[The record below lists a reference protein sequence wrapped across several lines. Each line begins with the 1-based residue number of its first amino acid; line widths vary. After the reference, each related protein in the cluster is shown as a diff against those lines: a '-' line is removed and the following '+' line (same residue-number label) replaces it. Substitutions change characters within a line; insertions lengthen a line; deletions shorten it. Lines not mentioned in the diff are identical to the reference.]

1 VQPLA
6 ITILPISHLPE
17 CAIAYFHFHLASTTT
32 TNSAPS
38 LVSRLLCEIQTSIC
52 SYSSLSPP
60 SPLRSPSLSLP
71 LPLLLF
77 SFTTN
82 QSTNQPT
89 THPIPYPTPPF
100 RYSPQRQRVPDFV
113 PIFRL
118 HSPRRSH
125 PTAVLC
131 LGPDDRFPVTHH
143 RPPRPH
149 QLPGATRSAPSEKK
163 KSTSGVSG
171 DRREPGATSH
181 EHTEGPRFHR
191 SFTRDQSPHATQ
203 NPGRC
208 WVDGVLARDRTGRS
222 NPPRPLP
229 IPHHPRPRPHRIE
242 VNLLK
247 PAHGQRR
254 RTDRQRHR

>member
-163 KSTSGVSG
+163 
-171 DRREPGATSH
+171 
-181 EHTEGPRFHR
+181 
-191 SFTRDQSPHATQ
+191 
-203 NPGRC
+203 
-208 WVDGVLARDRTGRS
+208 
-222 NPPRPLP
+222 NPPRECQETGESQEPRATSTQRVPASTEASREISHRTLP
-229 IPHHPRPRPHRIE
+229 
-242 VNLLK
+242 
-247 PAHGQRR
+247 
-254 RTDRQRHR
+254 RTQDAAGSTGSWPGTGPGGVTLQDHCQFHIIHVHVPIA